1 MGETLSYIIAAIG
14 LVLTILNIVDKFI
27 IMKQRADKPQEELEK
42 RVENLERW
50 RELAIMRLDEGSKH
64 FSRIDES
71 TKITQRAL
79 LALMDNELTQD
90 GNKDELQVV
99 RNELYNYL
107 FGK

>member
-42 RVENLERW
+42 RVAALERW

-64 FSRIDES
+64 FARIDES
-71 TKITQRAL
+71 TKLTQRAL
-79 LALMDNELTQD
+79 LALMDNEIVQD

>member
-1 MGETLSYIIAAIG
+1 MEPTVSYIIAAIG
-14 LVLTILNIVDKFI
+14 LVLTILNIIDKFI
-27 IMKQRADKPQEELEK
+27 VMKQRADKPQEELEK
-42 RVENLERW
+42 RVEALERW

>member
-42 RVENLERW
+42 RVETLERW